1 MAKTREE
8 LSYCG
13 CDCEE
18 CNIYR
23 AMVYGEELKPETIQ
37 RWQEDARK
45 YWGVESL
52 KPEQLN
58 CRGCRDESEDKFSG
72 FKLCPIRCCCK
83 NRGLSSCGLCPER
96 KTCELHDVPK
106 GRENL
111 ERIAAAE

>member
-8 LSYCG
+8 LAYCG

-23 AMVYGEELKPETIQ
+23 AMVYGEELKPETIH

-52 KPEQLN
+52 DPKQLN
-58 CRGCRDESEDKFSG
+58 CRGCRYDGEDVFYG
-72 FKLCPIRCCCK
+72 FKLCPIRSCCK
-83 NRGLSSCGLCPER
+83 TRGLSSCGFCPEL
-96 KTCELHDVPK
+96 KTCERLDVQE

-111 ERIAAAE
+111 ERTAATE